1 MNFLLDAHIPPSLA
15 RLLRDRGHDVKL
27 CSDLPAGHLSKD
39 RVLNECSICEH
50 RIVVT
55 KDVDF
60 WHSLVLQGRP
70 WKLLLVRTG
79 NLRLNDLL
87 HCFEQKVAE
96 AEASL
101 ATGSLYELLPQPR

>member
-1 MNFLLDAHIPPSLA
+1 MKFLLDAHIPPSLA

-27 CSDLPAGHLSKD
+27 CAELPAAHLSKD
-39 RVLNECSICEH
+39 GALNECSLREQ
-50 RIVVT
+50 RVVVT

-79 NLRLNDLL
+79 NLRLKDFLSW
-87 HCFEQKVAE
+87 FGQKLPDAE
-96 AEASL
+96 AALEA
-101 ATGSLYELLPQPR
+101 GSLYELPSP